1 MGHIM
6 FLLSMRKLFEACD
19 GTVFEIE
26 EEAREHESFCRQPM
40 VVIIDDDADVLE
52 VLVARLVKEKIKHKV
67 FQDPLEAMNYISNNE
82 VGHVYTDY
90 HMKGFGLSGKW
101 IKEICDQKKI
111 SCSIVSGDPEIADIT
126 KIDFVSNCIPFIK
139 RSASF

>member
-1 MGHIM
+1 
-6 FLLSMRKLFEACD
+6 MRKLFEAYD
-19 GTVFEIE
+19 GTVFELE
-26 EEAREHESFCRQPM
+26 EEAREHEIFCRQPM
-40 VVIIDDDADVLE
+40 LVIIDDDAEILE
-52 VLVARLVKEKIKHKV
+52 VLVAKLVKEKIKHKV

-111 SCSIVSGDPEIADIT
+111 SCSIVSGDPDIADIT
-126 KIDFVSNCIPFIK
+126 KIDFVTNCIPFIR
-139 RSASF
+139 RSASFS